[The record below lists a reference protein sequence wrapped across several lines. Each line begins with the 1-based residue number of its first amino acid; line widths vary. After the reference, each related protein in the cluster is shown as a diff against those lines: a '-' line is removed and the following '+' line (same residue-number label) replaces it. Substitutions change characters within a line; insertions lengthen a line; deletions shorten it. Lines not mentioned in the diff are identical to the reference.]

1 MSQHNGHTML
11 VTQVVAPP
19 PAPRMQE
26 QIWFIGLL
34 GVYSMVEL
42 GFNHRMLDLS
52 GGFLSSSELDGLQLW
67 GRVIAGLGLS
77 MLLLRWLDA
86 RLQQRWKA
94 VLISFTLGMSVMW
107 HFQKMVI
114 DHLVERASLEDKQ
127 FNIYLLNKAALAA
140 NGQLFVRG
148 ERLGSQG
155 MDLSVRSVVQALFP
169 ASALGMSIPD
179 FEGPDAGRW
188 QAQAAALALPGAK
201 TLLDDAYRNTITPP
215 VALGLSSF
223 FGLLNLAQCLGLAL
237 LLCLRRAG
245 HPKWSAWLR
254 KNLLI
259 LSALLILGLTSLHR
273 DAFIDSPAYQQH
285 LRPSAWDRQPL
296 LAVLLAW
303 GLRAEPAWHGVSR
316 WAHQDLMQ
324 GFSFTW
330 H

>member
-1 MSQHNGHTML
+1 
-11 VTQVVAPP
+11 
-19 PAPRMQE
+19 MQE

-94 VLISFTLGMSVMW
+94 VLISFSLGMTVMW
-107 HFQKMVI
+107 HFQKIAI

-169 ASALGMSIPD
+169 A
-179 FEGPDAGRW
+179 
-188 QAQAAALALPGAK
+188 
-201 TLLDDAYRNTITPP
+201 
-215 VALGLSSF
+215 
-223 FGLLNLAQCLGLAL
+223 
-237 LLCLRRAG
+237 
-245 HPKWSAWLR
+245 
-254 KNLLI
+254 
-259 LSALLILGLTSLHR
+259 
-273 DAFIDSPAYQQH
+273 
-285 LRPSAWDRQPL
+285 
-296 LAVLLAW
+296 
-303 GLRAEPAWHGVSR
+303 
-316 WAHQDLMQ
+316 
-324 GFSFTW
+324 
-330 H
+330 